1 MPSPAALE
9 RVKFVLDGIKHLF
22 EVTGDAVGPPVRQGI
37 PGGII
42 GGAAFIPVTVGPG
55 ILSRTVR
62 RSDNPTNYTAGG
74 LEMKPCYYLQSEGGW
89 RIQGNPTT
97 FPTYGAVPEA
107 TRKGF
112 PQLIQPVGPLWYGW
126 GCGTN
131 HPVSRDQYV
140 GVFMGLAMAYQNV
153 NDPGVRATAGKLIE
167 DALDYLLRNNWNV
180 VLPPDN
186 RIVPTSSYFGDFP
199 KQLAYLRI
207 GKTVNPAK
215 YGPIY
220 DRYAPAAELAW
231 IPIWFSSIDP
241 LFQYYKFNL
250 SHAAFSPLLFLETDP
265 SIRAKAMVGYN
276 VLWRAIRHHKNA
288 YFDLLHLLV
297 QAPGDR
303 AAMAAGPAPATPGI
317 SLANE
322 VQSLLNEWL
331 IRRTRIMG
339 PNGLPRNDVAYWEY
353 QRDLWPRGVSL
364 YAPLGGKPKWISNN
378 ALPIWGRIGRGM
390 DFMWQRDPFQVGMD
404 ENMRRLGAPP
414 PDQMEILRNGAQGI
428 HRLRE
433 GAAVDYLLAYYLA
446 VYLGVIP
453 K

>member
-1 MPSPAALE
+1 
-9 RVKFVLDGIKHLF
+9 
-22 EVTGDAVGPPVRQGI
+22 
-37 PGGII
+37 
-42 GGAAFIPVTVGPG
+42 
-55 ILSRTVR
+55 
-62 RSDNPTNYTAGG
+62 
-74 LEMKPCYYLQSEGGW
+74 
-89 RIQGNPTT
+89 
-97 FPTYGAVPEA
+97 
-107 TRKGF
+107 
-112 PQLIQPVGPLWYGW
+112 
-126 GCGTN
+126 
-131 HPVSRDQYV
+131 
-140 GVFMGLAMAYQNV
+140 
-153 NDPGVRATAGKLIE
+153 
-167 DALDYLLRNNWNV
+167 LDYLLRNNWNV
-180 VLPPDN
+180 ILPPDN

-250 SHAAFSPLLFLETDP
+250 SHAAYSPLLFLETDS
-265 SIRAKAMVGYN
+265 SIRAKAMVGYSM
-276 VLWRAIRHHKNA
+276 LWRAIRHHKNA
-288 YFDLLHLLV
+288 YFDLLHILV
-297 QAPGDR
+297 QVPADR
-303 AAMAAGPAPATPGI
+303 AGMAAGPAPATPGV

-322 VQSLLNEWL
+322 IQSLLNEWL
-331 IRRTRIMG
+331 IRRNRIMG

-364 YAPLGGKPKWISNN
+364 YAALGGKPKWISNN

-404 ENMRRLGAPP
+404 EGMRRPGAPP

-428 HRLRE
+428 HRQRE